1 MNATKLGL
9 LVILPGLMLTG
20 CSSMSNTDA
29 GILGGGAIGA
39 ATGAI
44 VGKALGN
51 TGAGALI
58 GAGAGAV
65 TGGLIG
71 NAEDKKEI
79 RDAKIAAVNA
89 RNMGMTDVAQLSKNG
104 VSEGVI
110 IEQIRTSGV
119 VYNLSSTDLI
129 WLKEQGVSD
138 RVIYEMQATA
148 TRYPGRYYR
157 QPVYVVDPPPVAV
170 GVGFGY
176 GRGW

>member
-1 MNATKLGL
+1 MNSTKLGL
-9 LVILPGLMLTG
+9 LLILPGFMLTG

-71 NAEDKKEI
+71 NAEDKKEV
-79 RDAKIAAVNA
+79 RDARIAAVNA
-89 RNMGMTDVAQLSKNG
+89 RNMGMTDVAQMTRNG
-104 VSEGVI
+104 ISDGVI

-119 VYNLSSTDLI
+119 VYNLSSADVI
-129 WLKEQGVSD
+129 WLKEQHVSD
-138 RVIYEMQATA
+138 QVVFEMQQTA
-148 TRYPGRYYR
+148 LRYPRYYR
-157 QPVYVVDPPPVAV
+157 QPAYVVEPPPVAV

>member
-1 MNATKLGL
+1 MNSTKLGL
-9 LVILPGLMLTG
+9 LLILPGFMLTG

-79 RDAKIAAVNA
+79 RDARIAAVNA
-89 RNMGMTDVAQLSKNG
+89 RNMGMTDVAQMTRNG
-104 VSEGVI
+104 ISDGVI

-119 VYNLSSTDLI
+119 VYNLSSADVI
-129 WLKEQGVSD
+129 WLKEQHVSD
-138 RVIYEMQATA
+138 QVVFEMQQTA
-148 TRYPGRYYR
+148 TRYPRYYR
-157 QPVYVVDPPPVAV
+157 QPVYVVEPAPVSV

>member
-1 MNATKLGL
+1 MKSLKLSL
-9 LVILPGLMLTG
+9 LLILPGFMLTG

-29 GILGGGAIGA
+29 GILGGGAIWRCHRRHRRQGS
-39 ATGAI
+39 GQHRRRRPHRCRR
-44 VGKALGN
+44 
-51 TGAGALI
+51 GAL
-58 GAGAGAV
+58 

-71 NAEDKKEI
+71 NSEDKQEA
-79 RDAKIAAVNA
+79 RDARIAAVNA
-89 RNMGMTDVAQLSKNG
+89 RNMGMTDVAQMSKSG
-104 VSEGVI
+104 IAEGVI

-138 RVIYEMQATA
+138 RIVYEMQQTA
-148 TRYPGRYYR
+148 TRYPRYYR